1 MECGIC
7 FYFHFFPESKKV
19 VPFHYFICYWIS
31 KTLPIFFFSNR
42 WVFFTLV
49 YKSSHFHF
57 IDYFGTLHFSIR
69 RRKRK
74 MSTSFAQR
82 SGVIKS
88 AKKLRFCPWNFPLLC
103 LLQKQSKVDV
113 NEWQLSSSDGAVRFS
128 HWKIFRIVFML
139 LWIFSDLIRQNL
151 FQIFSH
157 KLV

>member
-1 MECGIC
+1 MWNLLL
-7 FYFHFFPESKKV
+7 FSVFPWNKV
-19 VPFHYFICYWIS
+19 KRRLYLFI
-31 KTLPIFFFSNR
+31 TLFVIEYQKLNLFFFQRR
-42 WVFFTLV
+42 WAFPTLV
-49 YKSSHFHF
+49 HKSSHLHS
-57 IDYFGTLHFSIR
+57 IDHFGTSHLSTR

-74 MSTSFAQR
+74 MSTSLAQR

-88 AKKLRFCPWNFPLLC
+88 AKKLRFCPWNFLLLC

-113 NEWQLSSSDGAVRFS
+113 NEWQLSSSFGAVRFS

>member
-1 MECGIC
+1 MWN
-7 FYFHFFPESKKV
+7 FLLFSVFPWNKV
-19 VPFHYFICYWIS
+19 KRRLYLFI
-31 KTLPIFFFSNR
+31 TLFVIEYEKLYLFFFQSSC
-42 WVFFTLV
+42 VFFTSV
-49 YKSSHFHF
+49 YKSSHFYF

-88 AKKLRFCPWNFPLLC
+88 AKKLRFCTWNFLLLC
-103 LLQKQSKVDV
+103 LLQKQSK
-113 NEWQLSSSDGAVRFS
+113 LSGCQ
-128 HWKIFRIVFML
+128 WML
-139 LWIFSDLIRQNL
+139 LWILSDLNRQNL